1 MSTKILK
8 GLPKSNKITKI
19 ENCDNMFRP
28 HSNHQKKWEKVET
41 WKSWENI
48 IEVPVF
54 NQGIV
59 VRFLL
64 HFFFIPKTE
73 IGGIFFRIYKLT

>member
-28 HSNHQKKWEKVET
+28 HSNHQKKREKVET

-64 HFFFIPKTE
+64 HFFYPKNRNW
-73 IGGIFFRIYKLT
+73 GDLFRIYKLT